1 MSSGRRSAYRAMY
14 AASTASTWSSTT
26 RSPLLRSAVATA
38 RRSSAQ
44 SASAGA
50 SVSRNAGSAAPS
62 PSRWPIRV
70 SSSVRSASRSRPVL
84 FLYFSVRPSRNS
96 ATVAG
101 CGYTSIARRLRPER
115 GLMSRPSRAHTLAPR
130 GRSRNSGLP
139 VFDAVRTGVESRE
152 VGVQGGLGGP
162 VPGGVRDDE
171 RGVDSHQAVP
181 GDERREGVGD
191 LVVGA
196 GDGDVHEPAPVVQDG
211 QKGGALLA
219 PGEVDSDEMHGPQPA
234 APGPAAMTS
243 SAGGGPNGGCSS
255 PHPPPS
261 SNPPRSP
268 QPSRASGS
276 PSPTW
281 SPGSTPTG
289 GPPRRSAR
297 RGPSATWSRTSP

>member
-139 VFDAVRTGVESRE
+139 VFDGCA
-152 VGVQGGLGGP
+152 
-162 VPGGVRDDE
+162 
-171 RGVDSHQAVP
+171 
-181 GDERREGVGD
+181 
-191 LVVGA
+191 
-196 GDGDVHEPAPVVQDG
+196 PASNRA
-211 QKGGALLA
+211 KSALR
-219 PGEVDSDEMHGPQPA
+219 A
-234 APGPAAMTS
+234 A
-243 SAGGGPNGGCSS
+243 SAGRFPVAFVTMSGASTATRQSPATNGARASAIWSS
-255 PHPPPS
+255 VRATETCTSRPPS
-261 SNPPRSP
+261 SRTARPVGLFSP
-268 QPSRASGS
+268 QAR
-276 PSPTW
+276 
-281 SPGSTPTG
+281 STPT
-289 GPPRRSAR
+289 RCT
-297 RGPSATWSRTSP
+297 GPSLPHRGRRR